1 MRLCVKDQRQVV
13 GVLEASAAD
22 EGRCSEGL
30 RSEGRPRGA
39 CRASTPLRE
48 TSESILDSRRAVTL
62 PGDRPITNPC

>member
-22 EGRCSEGL
+22 EGRPSE
-30 RSEGRPRGA
+30 RRPWGA

-48 TSESILDSRRAVTL
+48 AGKSILDSRRAVTL